1 MIDGEVKDLLSR
13 RQQLL
18 ACFVFG
24 GIGFTSLFSSSSS
37 HSTPVPGEARRGQF
51 GQSNSTEWADWLHID
66 SICPFACSAAFEIS
80 RGTRKA
86 EACKVR
92 MPAASADLR
101 CMMDVIEERYLG
113 NSTDRKER
121 KKEEEVKRRQVL
133 VWRR

>member
-1 MIDGEVKDLLSR
+1 
-13 RQQLL
+13 
-18 ACFVFG
+18 
-24 GIGFTSLFSSSSS
+24 
-37 HSTPVPGEARRGQF
+37 
-51 GQSNSTEWADWLHID
+51 
-66 SICPFACSAAFEIS
+66 
-80 RGTRKA
+80 
-86 EACKVR
+86 